1 MLGCRATVVYYSRR
15 YSGITERRTIERNL
29 ADVWITL
36 LVEIC
41 VDVSLRVVV
50 DVSPNIEFPG
60 RAGLALFVTTATPCI
75 WRVLWSVL
83 WLVIDMVRGSL
94 GEQLIETQEIEYQ
107 TSPPQ

>member
-1 MLGCRATVVYYSRR
+1 VLGCRATEVYYSRR

-29 ADVWITL
+29 ADVWISL

-60 RAGLALFVTTATPCI
+60 RAARSLRHYGDPLHMARALV
-75 WRVLWSVL
+75 
-83 WLVIDMVRGSL
+83 DG
-94 GEQLIETQEIEYQ
+94 
-107 TSPPQ
+107 